1 MDRLVAI
8 RSFVEVANAK
18 SFTKAAES
26 LDISRLQV
34 SRHVQEVENWLQ
46 QRLLH
51 RTTRKVSLTH
61 AGEQA
66 FVRCQRIL
74 DEAAALELDSMCG
87 KGALV
92 GTIKV
97 AAPIGFAQNLL
108 IDRVQNFVSLHP
120 KVVIDILASDQN
132 SELVDE
138 RVDVALRFTDKP
150 ADNLIARRLM
160 AIDTAICASRD
171 YLSEFGEP
179 KHAEELVD
187 HNCLTHLNVKNWLFV
202 KDNQTVDVEVSGNI
216 RANDLSTLVRVA
228 VNGKGVIRL
237 PCDLAN
243 PLIEKGELISIL
255 NDYHYPSY
263 ALWAVYLSRSY
274 QQPIVRQFI
283 DYLVECW
290 QKDIKRK

>member
-87 KGALV
+87 KDALV
-92 GTIKV
+92 GTIRV

-160 AIDTAICASRD
+160 AID
-171 YLSEFGEP
+171 LS
-179 KHAEELVD
+179 
-187 HNCLTHLNVKNWLFV
+187 
-202 KDNQTVDVEVSGNI
+202 
-216 RANDLSTLVRVA
+216 
-228 VNGKGVIRL
+228 
-237 PCDLAN
+237 
-243 PLIEKGELISIL
+243 LIHI
-255 NDYHYPSY
+255 
-263 ALWAVYLSRSY
+263 
-274 QQPIVRQFI
+274 
-283 DYLVECW
+283 
-290 QKDIKRK
+290 

>member
-87 KGALV
+87 KDALV
-92 GTIKV
+92 GTIRV
-97 AAPIGFAQNLL
+97 VAPIGFAQNLL

-290 QKDIKRK
+290 QEDIKRK

>member
-87 KGALV
+87 KDALV
-92 GTIKV
+92 GTIRV

-160 AIDTAICASRD
+160 AIDKAICASRD

-290 QKDIKRK
+290 QEDIKRK

>member
-26 LDISRLQV
+26 IDISRLQV

-74 DEAAALELDSMCG
+74 DEAAALELDSMSG
-87 KGALV
+87 KDALV
-92 GTIKV
+92 GTIRV

-290 QKDIKRK
+290 QEDIKRK

>member
-87 KGALV
+87 KEALV
-92 GTIKV
+92 GTIRV
-97 AAPIGFAQNLL
+97 ASPIGFAQNLL

-120 KVVIDILASDQN
+120 QVVIDILASDQN

-160 AIDTAICASRD
+160 AIDTAICASRE
-171 YLSEFGEP
+171 YLAEYGEP
-179 KHAEELVD
+179 QHAEELTK
-187 HNCLTHLNVKNWLFV
+187 HNCLTHLNAKNWLFV
-202 KDNQTVDVEVSGNI
+202 KDNQTLDVAVSGNI
-216 RANDLSTLVRVA
+216 RANDLSTLVKVA

-243 PLIEKGELISIL
+243 PLIERGELISIL

-274 QQPIVRQFI
+274 QQPLVRQFI

-290 QKDIKRK
+290 QDDIKRK

>member
-74 DEAAALELDSMCG
+74 DEAAALELDSMSG
-87 KGALV
+87 KEALA
-92 GTIKV
+92 GTIRV
-97 AAPIGFAQNLL
+97 ASPIGFAQNLL
-108 IDRVQNFVSLHP
+108 IDRVQDFVSRHP

-290 QKDIKRK
+290 QEDIKRK

>member
-8 RSFVEVANAK
+8 RSFVEVVNAK

-34 SRHVQEVENWLQ
+34 SRHVQEVESWLQ

-74 DEAAALELDSMCG
+74 DEAAALELDSMSG
-87 KGALV
+87 REALA
-92 GTIKV
+92 GTIRV
-97 AAPIGFAQNLL
+97 ASPIGFAQNLL
-108 IDRVQNFVSLHP
+108 IDRVQNFVSRHP
-120 KVVIDILASDQN
+120 QVVIDILASDQN

-160 AIDTAICASRD
+160 AIDTAICASQE
-171 YLSEFGEP
+171 YLNEFGEP
-179 KHAEELVD
+179 KHAEELAR
-187 HNCLTHLNVKNWLFV
+187 HNCLTHLNAKNWLFV
-202 KDNQTVDVEVSGNI
+202 KDNKTVDVAVSGNV

-274 QQPIVRQFI
+274 QQPLVRQFI

-290 QKDIKRK
+290 QEDIKRK

>member
-26 LDISRLQV
+26 LDISRLQM

-87 KGALV
+87 KDALV
-92 GTIKV
+92 GTIRV

-255 NDYHYPSY
+255 NDYHYSSY

-274 QQPIVRQFI
+274 QQPIVRRFI

-290 QKDIKRK
+290 QEDIKRK

>member
-87 KGALV
+87 KEALV
-92 GTIKV
+92 GTIRV
-97 AAPIGFAQNLL
+97 ASPIGFAQNLL

-120 KVVIDILASDQN
+120 QVVIDILASDQN

-179 KHAEELVD
+179 KHAEELAD
-187 HNCLTHLNVKNWLFV
+187 HNCLTHLNAKNWLFV
-202 KDNQTVDVEVSGNI
+202 RDNKTVDVAVSGNV

-283 DYLVECW
+283 DYLIECW
-290 QKDIKRK
+290 QEDIKRK

>member
-87 KGALV
+87 KDALV
-92 GTIKV
+92 GTIRV

-290 QKDIKRK
+290 QEDIKRK

>member
-1 MDRLVAI
+1 MDRLIAI

-87 KGALV
+87 KDALV
-92 GTIKV
+92 GTIRV

-171 YLSEFGEP
+171 YLNEFGEP
-179 KHAEELVD
+179 KHAEELAD
-187 HNCLTHLNVKNWLFV
+187 HNCLTHLNAKNWLFV
-202 KDNQTVDVEVSGNI
+202 RDNKTVDVAVSGNV

-283 DYLVECW
+283 DYLIECW
-290 QKDIKRK
+290 QEDIKRK

>member
-34 SRHVQEVENWLQ
+34 SRHVQEIENWLQ

-74 DEAAALELDSMCG
+74 DEAAALELDSMNG
-87 KGALV
+87 KEALA
-92 GTIKV
+92 GTIRV
-97 AAPIGFAQNLL
+97 ASPIGFAQNLL
-108 IDRVQNFVSLHP
+108 IDRVQNFVSRHP
-120 KVVIDILASDQN
+120 QVVIDILASDQN

-160 AIDTAICASRD
+160 AIDTAICASRE
-171 YLSEFGEP
+171 YLTEFGEP
-179 KHAEELVD
+179 KHAEELAG
-187 HNCLTHLNVKNWLFV
+187 HNCLTHLNAKNWLFV
-202 KDNQTVDVEVSGNI
+202 KDNKTVDVAVSGNV

-274 QQPIVRQFI
+274 QQPLVRQFI

-290 QKDIKRK
+290 QEDIKRK